1 MQENTKQVIVKMTA
15 RRCFRT
21 EPIYQY
27 DVGHELVFDG
37 FDLPGAFEVHFSLS
51 PMGKS
56 ITQIGTDGVCTVPDM
71 YAQTAAPIYA
81 WLYIADTDTGLTKYS
96 IEIPVQRR
104 AKPTDQQPTPV
115 EQSAIDQAIAALNA
129 GVEAAEDAQEAAEAA
144 QASAESYAESA
155 GQSAITATNAAT
167 SAAASAGNAASSATA
182 AASSATDANASREAA
197 DQSAT
202 NAGVSERAAAS
213 SASAAAGSAAS
224 AAASA
229 SQASGSATAASGSAS
244 TASTKASEA
253 AQSATAAAG
262 SAASAS
268 EDAGTASTAAT
279 AAEASATAAA
289 GSATAAAGSATSAG
303 QSATAAAG
311 SAQTAQDVLD
321 SIPADYSELSGDVNS
336 LMSAISGN
344 QTSVELLSENGYYIA
359 TNTGTLDLNNPRS
372 YYVNYRGKYAL
383 VPCVAG
389 DVFFVTGKGANNHKP
404 WATCNSSGTYIRSNA
419 QNIVEN
425 EKVTIADGEAYL
437 VYNGEDGSP
446 ALLLK
451 GLNAIEEIELD
462 LNGMVRFDEGQSLTD
477 AQKAQARNNI
487 GATDGS
493 TIEDISDAI
502 HMPVTIDLDSE
513 NGYYIATNTGTLDLD
528 NPRSYYVN
536 YRGKYKLLPVLPGDV
551 FRVTGKGANNHKPWA
566 TCDSTGRYIRSNAP
580 NLVTDAEVVIAQ
592 DEAYLVYNGEDGS
605 PASLMKGTSAF
616 EDLQKQID
624 KINKNTANPYL
635 GMSCVAFGTS
645 LTYRD
650 LGYRPY
656 LATDLGITIDN
667 QGVGSAFWLTWQQ
680 DNSNILYNVQNY
692 AGFADK
698 DLCIIEGC
706 TNDFGGNRTLGTYK
720 DTGTNTVC
728 GCLYNM
734 ISHVYTEKPGIQ
746 IFVILDHFGR
756 IYGSS
761 DSSPAKVNTDD
772 KTQYDYYEECAK
784 LCAFYGIPCIKTYE
798 FCNVGP
804 FGTEYLYDNI
814 HLNALGGQQVAQA
827 IAKAML
833 CYKPKILS

>member
-1 MQENTKQVIVKMTA
+1 MANNIIKRVWNQGSMTPIEDLQGSAFTNENGGHTFQISGVDSNGESLALSGTIAASFLRPDQTTVGISGSVSGGVASVTLSAECYGIPGRFGLVVFLTSDGKKTA
-15 RRCFRT
+15 
-21 EPIYQY
+21 IYSCVGNVARSSTDAVAPGVVA
-27 DVGHELVFDG
+27 DVV
-37 FDLPGAFEVHFSLS
+37 DLINEIEAAVDTIPASYSALMADIAPTYS
-51 PMGKS
+51 S
-56 ITQIGTDGVCTVPDM
+56 SAL
-71 YAQTAAPIYA
+71 YAVGDYA
-81 WLYIADTDTGLTKYS
+81 WYDGDLKRCIVPITVGETY
-96 IEIPVQRR
+96 
-104 AKPTDQQPTPV
+104 TP
-115 EQSAIDQAIAALNA
+115 AHW
-129 GVEAAEDAQEAAEAA
+129 
-144 QASAESYAESA
+144 
-155 GQSAITATNAAT
+155 T
-167 SAAASAGNAASSATA
+167 SAVVGDDVCALKSA
-182 AASSATDANASREAA
+182 
-197 DQSAT
+197 
-202 NAGVSERAAAS
+202 
-213 SASAAAGSAAS
+213 
-224 AAASA
+224 
-229 SQASGSATAASGSAS
+229 
-244 TASTKASEA
+244 
-253 AQSATAAAG
+253 
-262 SAASAS
+262 
-268 EDAGTASTAAT
+268 
-279 AAEASATAAA
+279 
-289 GSATAAAGSATSAG
+289 
-303 QSATAAAG
+303 
-311 SAQTAQDVLD
+311 L
-321 SIPADYSELSGDVNS
+321 
-336 LMSAISGN
+336 SGN
-344 QTSVELLSENGYYIA
+344 QTQIELLSENGYYIA
-359 TNTGTLDLNNPRS
+359 TNTGSIDLENPRS

-389 DVFFVTGKGANNHKP
+389 DTFFVTGKGANNHKP

-419 QNIVEN
+419 QNTVEN

-451 GLNAIEEIELD
+451 GLNAIEEIELN
-462 LNGMVRFDEGQSLTD
+462 LNGTVRFDESQSLTD
-477 AQKAQARNNI
+477 AQKAQARSNI
-487 GATDGS
+487 GATDDS
-493 TIEDISDAI
+493 AIEDISDAI
-502 HMPVTIDLDSE
+502 HLPVAIDLDSE

-536 YRGKYKLLPVLPGDV
+536 YRGSYKLLSVSPGDV

-566 TCDSTGRYIRSNAP
+566 TCDSTGRYIRSNAE
-580 NLVTDAEVVIAQ
+580 NLVTDEEVIIAQ
-592 DEAYLVYNGEDGS
+592 GEAYLVYNGEDGS
-605 PASLMKGTSAF
+605 SASLIKGTSAF

-624 KINKNTANPYL
+624 EINENTANPYL

-650 LGYRPY
+650 IGYRPY

-720 DTGTNTVC
+720 DTGTDTVC

-734 ISHVYTEKPGIQ
+734 ISHVYTENPDIQ

-756 IYGSS
+756 VYGSS
-761 DSSPAKVNTDD
+761 DSSPAKVNTEG

-798 FCNVGP
+798 LCNVGP

-833 CYKPKILS
+833 CYKPKIIT